1 MKISDC
7 MKRDVVAIP
16 KTASVADAIDLLVG
30 RHIGLLPV
38 VDEQR
43 HLAGVLDLHDLLG
56 LALPA
61 FIRLVD
67 DVDFVHDFGAV
78 ESAHPEPEALRRPVT
93 SVMRPATT
101 VPETCG
107 LMRAYALMRQRDLHD
122 LPVVDPAGR
131 LAGIASRV
139 DVAAAIM
146 RGWRPPKDGEP

>member
-1 MKISDC
+1 MKIADC
-7 MKRDVVAIP
+7 MKREVVAIP
-16 KTASVADAIDLLVG
+16 QTASVAEAVALLVQ

-43 HLAGVLDLHDLLG
+43 HLAGVLDLHDLLS

-78 ESAHPEPEALRRPVT
+78 EAAQPEPEALRRPVT
-93 SVMRPATT
+93 AVMRPATT
-101 VPETCG
+101 VLETCG
-107 LMRAYALMRQRDLHD
+107 LQRAYALMRQRDLHD
-122 LPVVDPAGR
+122 LPVVDTAGR

-139 DVAAAIM
+139 DVAAAILH
-146 RGWRPPKDGEP
+146 GWRLPTGGVP

>member
-1 MKISDC
+1 MKIADC
-7 MKRDVVAIP
+7 MKREVVAIP
-16 KTASVADAIDLLVG
+16 KTASVAEAIALLVQ

-43 HLAGVLDLHDLLG
+43 HLAGMLDLHDLLS

-78 ESAHPEPEALRRPVT
+78 EAAHPEPETLRRPVT
-93 SVMRPATT
+93 AVMRSATT

-107 LMRAYALMRQRDLHD
+107 LQRAYALMRQRDLHD
-122 LPVVDPAGR
+122 LPVVDTAGR

-146 RGWRPPKDGEP
+146 RGWRLPPAGVP